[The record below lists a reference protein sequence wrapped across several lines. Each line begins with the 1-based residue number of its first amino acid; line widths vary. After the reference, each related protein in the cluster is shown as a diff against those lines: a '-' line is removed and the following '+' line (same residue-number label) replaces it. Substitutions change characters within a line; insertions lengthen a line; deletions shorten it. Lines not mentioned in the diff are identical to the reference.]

1 MTTTVETAEV
11 SQPTQAEPRYAPGTD
26 ELSTQVLA
34 AREKVGRVALAEFLG
49 VSQSAVWRAE
59 RSRIHPTEVAHLRE
73 RMADIDQL
81 PVPEPKARGLRAD
94 LTAVID
100 AAAADKTVTKAKLI
114 EQLRDVLAPKA

>member
-26 ELSTQVLA
+26 ELSAQVLA

-59 RSRIHPTEVAHLRE
+59 RSRIHPAEVAHLRE
-73 RMADIDQL
+73 RMAQVDQL
-81 PVPEPKARGLRAD
+81 PVPEARPRGKVAEAVAILDEARDSKISKAALIDRMLDVLVPKA
-94 LTAVID
+94 
-100 AAAADKTVTKAKLI
+100 
-114 EQLRDVLAPKA
+114 

>member
-26 ELSTQVLA
+26 ELSAQVLA

-73 RMADIDQL
+73 RMAQVDQL
-81 PVPEPKARGLRAD
+81 PVPEARPRGKVAEAVAILDEARDSKISKAALIDRMLDVLVPKA
-94 LTAVID
+94 
-100 AAAADKTVTKAKLI
+100 
-114 EQLRDVLAPKA
+114 